1 MPYTVRMDTFETR
14 APKRDAIPLENE
26 HETHG
31 PNDVGMMTHRFYAF
45 NTVITLQ
52 AYGDPDRC
60 RPAFEDARAACR
72 SFERSLSR
80 TLPHS
85 DIARL
90 NAAGGTPVAIG
101 PDTAELLNEA
111 LRYCAD
117 SEGRFD
123 ITMGAAVR
131 LWDFHQGIMPDQAA
145 LKEALAHVDWR
156 GVHVRQA
163 ENDRWEA
170 RLDDPQAA
178 VDVGGIAKGWIADRL
193 AELMASHGLE
203 SFIVNLGGNVVA
215 HGQKPDGNPW
225 RIGLQDPRDKH
236 ALVGAVAVREA
247 SAVTSGVYERC
258 FTQDGTLY
266 HHILDPETGYPA
278 QTDAAGVTV
287 LARRS
292 IDAEGYSTTLL
303 ALGIERG
310 CAFAREHPAVLAA
323 YFVNAEGNVIEA

>member
-1 MPYTVRMDTFETR
+1 MPYTVRMDTFETG
-14 APKRDAIPLENE
+14 APKRDAIPLEHE

-31 PNDVGMMTHRFYAF
+31 PSDTGMMTHRFYAF
-45 NTVITLQ
+45 NTVVTLQ
-52 AYGDPDRC
+52 AYADPDRC
-60 RPAFEDARAACR
+60 RTAFEDARDACR

-90 NAAGGTPVAIG
+90 NASEGAPTPIG
-101 PDTAELLNEA
+101 ADTAQLLNEA

-131 LWDFHQGIMPDQAA
+131 LWDFHKGIMPDQMA
-145 LKEALAHVDWR
+145 LEEALSHVDWR
-156 GVHVRQA
+156 GMHVKQT
-163 ENDRWEA
+163 DGGWEA

-193 AELMASHGLE
+193 AELLASHGLE

-215 HGQKPDGNPW
+215 HGQKPDGSPW

-236 ALVGAVAVREA
+236 ALVGAVAIREA

-310 CAFAREHPAVLAA
+310 CTFAREHPAIFAA